1 MAFYPEGT
9 AAPASLR
16 TSLFL
21 LRPLLATDVDLDCDA
36 VMSSRAEL
44 RRWSQS
50 TWPAEDFT
58 RAENLDD
65 LERHEREH
73 RAGEAFTY
81 TVLTPDGS
89 RCLGCVYVA
98 PLRREEEALLGPAEA
113 GERRA
118 RVTFWVRASDVAHDL
133 DLRLFETLRAWFAR
147 TWSFDR
153 IIFTAAKDEARQQKL
168 FRDAG
173 LVHAGD
179 CALADGRAVRVF
191 AGPPVQ
197 STFGGGAGAA

>member
-1 MAFYPEGT
+1 MTLYPEGS
-9 AAPASLR
+9 AAPEELCTER
-16 TSLFL
+16 FL
-21 LRPLLATDVDLDCDA
+21 LRPLLATDVDLDYDA

-50 TWPAEDFT
+50 TWPEESFT
-58 RAENLDD
+58 RAENLVD

-81 TVLTPDGS
+81 TVLAPDGS

-98 PLRREEEALLGPAEA
+98 PLRPEEEAVLGPSEA

-118 RVTFWVRASDVAHDL
+118 RVTFWVRAADVAHDL
-133 DLRLFETLRAWFAR
+133 DRRLFETLRAWFDAA
-147 TWSFDR
+147 WAFDR
-153 IIFTAAKDEARQQKL
+153 IVFTAARDEARQQGL

-179 CALADGRAVRVF
+179 CELADGRALRVF
-191 AGPPVQ
+191 AGPVRPR
-197 STFGGGAGAA
+197 TPAR

>member
-1 MAFYPEGT
+1 MTFRPG
-9 AAPASLR
+9 AAPADLR
-16 TSLFL
+16 TERFL
-21 LRPLLATDVDLDCDA
+21 LRPLLAADVAADYDA

-58 RAENLDD
+58 LAENLAD

-81 TVLTPDGS
+81 TVFAPDGS

-98 PLRREEEALLGPAEA
+98 PLQPEEEVALGPAPA
-113 GERRA
+113 GELRA
-118 RVTFWVRASDVAHDL
+118 RVTFWVRAAEVAHDL
-133 DLRLFETLRAWFAR
+133 DHSLFEALRAWFAAA
-147 TWSFDR
+147 WECDR
-153 IIFTAAKDEARQQKL
+153 IVFTAAKDDARPQRL

-173 LVHAGD
+173 LVDCGD
-179 CALADGRAVRVF
+179 ITLADGRACRVF
-191 AGPPVQ
+191 AGPAR
-197 STFGGGAGAA
+197 AGAPR